1 MAKTE
6 PRPAGTDELRVFA
19 QLLEGR
25 KLAVAGAV
33 VMSMLSAVATLM
45 LPLQVRDLVMALG
58 QDERPIRP
66 MLAMAGLALG
76 AGLASAIGSFLLA
89 RAGEA
94 LVSEARFRIAAHILT
109 LPLRR
114 VRREGAGNLVARA
127 SSDSSQLRSVVDVGV
142 AQIPSSLF
150 LAVGTLIAMGLL
162 DWVLL
167 LVVLAT
173 FTVAGLGIFAC
184 VRAIRSGV
192 ERQQNAIGAMSQQ
205 MTAAVLSLPTVK
217 AFLAERQV
225 ASSLGDSVDDARKA
239 AVSVARVS
247 SLVGPTMQFGQQL
260 SIVAVMI
267 VSGARLASGDLNI
280 GEFAAFIVY
289 LLQLVSPLTLL
300 VSGFARMQAG
310 LAARGRLNSV
320 LMIPSE
326 DPGPATAVEPSPT
339 APAVEFDQVTYVD
352 GGRTIIHE
360 ASFAAP
366 ARGLT
371 AVVGPSGAG
380 KTTLLGL
387 TERFLLPESGRISV
401 CGLPVERWPL
411 NQLRGEINYV
421 DQSFTLVEGTVRQNL
436 ELGRDGGVPDAEL
449 WQALDTLGLRA
460 AVEALP
466 DGLDTE
472 LGRAEDLSGGQ
483 RQRLAAAR
491 VLLRDTRV
499 VLFDEPTSQ
508 LDSENEERLRALMRE
523 LAADRSVIAVA
534 HRISTVQDADLI
546 VVVDEGHIVDRGT
559 HEELLTRS
567 ALYQELV
574 HGQTLRGGETR
585 RAAADAVADADTG
598 TVAAKSFTNDASAS
612 APVDPAATATPMD
625 PALAPEPAPASEPAP
640 VAGSEAGAA
649 AR

>member
-1 MAKTE
+1 MARA
-6 PRPAGTDELRVFA
+6 PRPDGTDELRVFA
-19 QLLEGR
+19 QLLKGR
-25 KLAVAGAV
+25 RATVAAAV
-33 VMSMLSAVATLM
+33 VLSLLSAAATLV
-45 LPLQVRDLVMALG
+45 LPLQVRDLVMALAG
-58 QDERPIRP
+58 DERPVGP
-66 MLAMAGLALG
+66 LLTMAGLAVG
-76 AGLASAIGSFLLA
+76 AGLASAGSSYLLA
-89 RAGEA
+89 RAGEG
-94 LVSEARFRIAAHILT
+94 LVSEARFRIASHILT

-127 SSDSSQLRSVVDVGV
+127 TSDSTQLRSVVDVGV

-162 DWVLL
+162 DGVLL

-173 FTVAGLGIFAC
+173 FTIAGVGIFLC
-184 VRAIRSGV
+184 VRSIRSGV
-192 ERQQNAIGAMSQQ
+192 ERQQNAVGTMSQN

-225 ASSLGDSVDDARKA
+225 AATLGHSIEDARTA
-239 AVSVARVS
+239 AVSVARVTA
-247 SLVGPTMQFGQQL
+247 LVGPTMQLGQQL
-260 SIVAVMI
+260 SIVAVM
-267 VSGARLASGDLNI
+267 VTSGARLASGHLGI

-289 LLQLVSPLTLL
+289 LLQLVAPLTLL
-300 VSGFARMQAG
+300 VSGVARMQSG
-310 LAARGRLNSV
+310 LAARARLNSV
-320 LMIPSE
+320 LTIAPE
-326 DPGPATAVEPSPT
+326 NPGGLSPVVPSPI
-339 APAVEFDQVTYVD
+339 APAVEFESVTYRD

-360 ASFAAP
+360 ATFAAP
-366 ARGLT
+366 TRGLT
-371 AVVGPSGAG
+371 AIVGPSGAG

-401 CGLPVERWPL
+401 CGLPVEQWPL
-411 NQLRGEINYV
+411 HQLRGAISYV

-436 ELGRDGGVPDAEL
+436 LLGRDEESGAPPETEL
-449 WQALDTLGLRA
+449 WRALEALALRE

-491 VLLRDTRV
+491 VLLRDSRV

-508 LDSENEERLRALMRE
+508 LDSENEERLRTLMRT
-523 LAADRSVIAVA
+523 LAEERAVLVIA

-546 VVVDEGHIVDRGT
+546 VVVDEGRTVDRGT

-574 HGQTLRGGETR
+574 HGQSLRGGGVR
-585 RAAADAVADADTG
+585 Q
-598 TVAAKSFTNDASAS
+598 
-612 APVDPAATATPMD
+612 PAGG
-625 PALAPEPAPASEPAP
+625 EPAPATPT
-640 VAGSEAGAA
+640 VGAVV
-649 AR
+649 R